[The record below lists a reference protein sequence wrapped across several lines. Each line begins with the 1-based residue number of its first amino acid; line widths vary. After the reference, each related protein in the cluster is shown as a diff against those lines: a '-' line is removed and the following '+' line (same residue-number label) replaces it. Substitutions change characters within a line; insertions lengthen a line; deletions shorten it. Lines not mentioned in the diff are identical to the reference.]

1 MNCPRCQEE
10 IEEGQLYCSSCGL
23 GLTVSTKETE
33 LLPAL
38 DNSFKTVASD
48 PLIGRVLDA
57 KYELLA
63 PLGAGGM
70 GTVYRARRV
79 HIGDEVAVKVLAAQ
93 YVSSPESVER
103 FRREARAAALLRH
116 PNIVT
121 IHDFGE
127 PRGDDAPAY
136 IVMELVEGRSL
147 KALLIEAGRLAP
159 ARAVALMQGI
169 CAGVGMAHRRN
180 VIHRDLKPD
189 NIIVIPPDHEGERET
204 VKVIDFGI
212 AKLRDTDTTAATLT
226 IAGTVLGTPHY
237 MAPEQCR
244 GESLDARADVY
255 SLGAIFYEM
264 LAGTPPFSG
273 PTVTSVVA
281 KHLLE
286 PPPRLASDL
295 RVTPALEAACMRA
308 LVKRAAGRYQSVEA
322 FYKALVGAL
331 AADDAEATLESAR
344 AAHAARAGA
353 QTTAQPLPQATSP
366 APARTPT
373 QFAPIGQAQAA
384 LAPNA
389 QRGAPPATRTHD
401 AVVGTTAND
410 ARTSNDLTRLRKY
423 ALVGALVVLLL
434 SIGIGF
440 GARWLGW
447 TVRPY
452 AYDEF
457 VLELITIALRDAL
470 FGAFAGMIIYEWR
483 RPAPRWPANGDR
495 RIESLVTHAAL
506 MAGLLMLPFVLLRTS
521 LIALPLV
528 LALTGFVAG
537 LIIFA
542 VRLGARKVATR
553 S

>member
-1 MNCPRCQEE
+1 MNCPRCQREVE
-10 IEEGQLYCSSCGL
+10 DGQLYCSSCGL
-23 GLTVSTKETE
+23 SLAADTKETE

-79 HIGDEVAVKVLAAQ
+79 HIGDEVAVKVLSPQ
-93 YVSSPESVER
+93 YVSSRESVER

-116 PNIVT
+116 PNVVT

-147 KALLIEAGRLAP
+147 KSLLIEEGGLAP
-159 ARAVALMQGI
+159 ERAVALMQGI

-189 NIIVIPPDHEGERET
+189 NIIVIPPDREDERET

-212 AKLRDTDTTAATLT
+212 AKLRDTEATATLT

-237 MAPEQCR
+237 MSPEQCR
-244 GESLDARADVY
+244 GETLDARADVY

-264 LAGTPPFSG
+264 LVGTPPFTG
-273 PTVTSVVA
+273 PTITSVVA
-281 KHLLE
+281 KHLTE
-286 PPPRLASDL
+286 PPPRLATDL
-295 RVTPALEAACMRA
+295 HVAPALETVCMRA
-308 LVKRAAGRYQSVEA
+308 LVKRAAGRYQSVEV

-331 AADDAEATLESAR
+331 AASGAETTVERSR
-344 AAHAARAGA
+344 AAYVGRAGA
-353 QTTAQPLPQATSP
+353 QTTAQPQATIAAPTATASSP
-366 APARTPT
+366 LAAMRRAQDAIANEVQSGAAPAM
-373 QFAPIGQAQAA
+373 QSGGG
-384 LAPNA
+384 LVNA
-389 QRGAPPATRTHD
+389 VP
-401 AVVGTTAND
+401 ND
-410 ARTSNDLTRLRKY
+410 ARVGVGLVRLRKY
-423 ALVGALVVLLL
+423 ALGGAAVVFLL
-434 SIGIGF
+434 SIGLGF

-457 VLELITIALRDAL
+457 VLELVTIALRDAL
-470 FGAFAGMIIYEWR
+470 FGAFAGLIIYEWR
-483 RPAPRWPANGDR
+483 QIAPRWPATADR
-495 RIESLVTHAAL
+495 RAESLITHGAL
-506 MAGLLMLPFVLLRTS
+506 VAGLLMMPFVLLRTS
-521 LIALPLV
+521 FIVLPLT

-537 LIIFA
+537 LIIYA
-542 VRLGARKVATR
+542 ARLGARKVATR
-553 S
+553 R